1 MKYLSLFLLPAM
13 VITLSCSSKGAG
25 STPEGY
31 ATRSSEGEVSFQLT
45 PQTVVNGK
53 FTVNLRVDTHSGD
66 LADLDLR
73 EAMTLHAADKTYK
86 PVSGSSLSGHHAT
99 GSVAFDI
106 ERIPDSF
113 FIIIA
118 GVRNM
123 KELKFEWP

>member
-1 MKYLSLFLLPAM
+1 MKYFSLLLLPVMA
-13 VITLSCSSKGAG
+13 ITLSCSSKSTG
-25 STPEGY
+25 STLEGY

-45 PQTVVNGK
+45 PQAVVDGK
-53 FTVNLRVDTHSGD
+53 FTVNLRADTHSGD

-73 EAMTLHAADKTYK
+73 EAVTLHAAGKTYK
-86 PVSGSSLSGHHAT
+86 PVSASALSGHHST

-113 FIIIA
+113 FIVIA
-118 GVRNM
+118 GVRDM